1 MNKRTLFSL
10 KWSEQGAAIF
20 GIALYV
26 LLLNATVE
34 TFVSGA
40 PVRWIVVLTITV
52 YLCISALAWRLN
64 HPLWQ
69 RIGWPGRAL
78 ISFFV
83 LLGLLA
89 ATAWRPE
96 GLIRGMALLGM
107 STSTLLSLVTAAAVV
122 FSGLVLMRLKYPHP
136 AIRWV
141 IGALIAYGVIAL
153 LWAIFDGTLYPG
165 LFHGE
170 SFLSVLPWWLQG
182 AIIGQFIVIP
192 AALLVLAKEGLQRIR
207 LAQLKIWGTSTLVLL
222 FSFNLA
228 FAGFMTPSTVGVSAS
243 QMTQRLN
250 QSFQELGI
258 ALAGVPEGTQLS
270 PEQVADRL
278 EKLFDALAAIKGK
291 IPQDTFDVQ
300 AIVDKVGRDAEKLF
314 AWVRDETFL
323 VPYRGVLREAKGVL
337 MDRLGNSLDR
347 ALLLL
352 ALLQQAGHNKLKLAH
367 ATLSDKEVSI
377 IQRKARRIPKSG
389 ASMGTQ
395 DSAEAVEDFLGK
407 HAQEIGLNKVDFLDR
422 MAQVDRERQHLVK
435 EVHKRV
441 ALQASLIAKAVGK
454 PDKGAHKTAEASRRM
469 ALRDH
474 WWVQWQNGSEWVDLD
489 PTLPNA
495 EPGKPL
501 TSAKEDFTG
510 DNINDRLSQ
519 EAHTLQV
526 RMVIECWEKG
536 RLVEVPVLTQEL
548 IPFSHIGER
557 ITVHHAPMNWPPDLD
572 LFASKDP
579 LNALKS
585 AVLAQREW
593 ISVLS
598 VGEAR
603 VSKFSFTDSCLMNQ
617 PDLPGFVQSVL
628 AGRAL
633 VSGLET
639 GVEKLARGIFGIIS
653 TGRIG
658 DTGTTR
664 RVPDETNSNLQI
676 FKPSGKAQLTAEW
689 IEYEIRVPGEKPRKI
704 RRQIFDLVG
713 PATRAAWKGKQNMP
727 TPKITDAQRM
737 ERGWALLGQTEVL
750 PLVGQLSPEF
760 IEYLMTK
767 NLLANRKVILSLFR
781 DVDSADPKALTD
793 QASKLKPLSGHLYT
807 LALVRRAW
815 SRFRGDVYLDRLN
828 ILSYH
833 TQLQQTSQGELRLLQ
848 GFDIVANDVGIR
860 SGSGADP
867 FLIRLEQGVLDTNA
881 EALLAA
887 LSSGSMGNTVGRG
900 QVENTAELFTASTE
914 QGIKW
919 MTVRNVHD
927 PTWKKVKLLKDVRA
941 QIEQDLVAGY
951 VVLAP
956 EKGVSLEGRVLVG
969 WWRVNASTGQT
980 LGIGEYGWGQG
991 ASEPFGMLDVSIKQ
1005 VDITLTYVVCLIRA
1019 TAGGV
1024 EGNVGLQM
1032 ANMQCLVETYREHIG
1047 SYLGGYAKGLV
1058 RARVLGSLGSQIY
1071 GLLSG
1076 AIGLFER
1083 ADGR

>member
-1 MNKRTLFSL
+1 MNRDIFSAL
-10 KWSEQGAAIF
+10 KWDKYGAAIVTVVF
-20 GIALYV
+20 YV
-26 LLLNATVE
+26 LLLDAAVG
-34 TFVSGA
+34 TFMSGA
-40 PVRWIVVLTITV
+40 PVRWIVVFTISV
-52 YLCISALAWRLN
+52 YLGVSAVAWRLN
-64 HPLWQ
+64 HSLWQ
-69 RIGWPGRAL
+69 RIGWRGRAL
-78 ISFFV
+78 ISSFV
-83 LLGLLA
+83 FLGLLTA
-89 ATAWRPE
+89 AAWRPE
-96 GLIRGMALLGM
+96 GMTLGLALLGM
-107 STSTLLSLVTAAAVV
+107 STSSLLSLVTAAAVA
-122 FSGLVLMRLKYPHP
+122 FSGFILLRSRYPHP
-136 AIRWV
+136 TIRWT
-141 IGALIAYGVIAL
+141 IGAVVAYGVTAF
-153 LWAIFDGTLYPG
+153 LWAIFDGTLYPQ
-165 LFHGE
+165 LFHGK
-170 SFLSVLPWWLQG
+170 SFWSLLPWWLQG
-182 AIIGQFIVIP
+182 AIIGQFVVIP

-207 LAQLKIWGTSTLVLL
+207 LAQVKIWGTKTLVLL
-222 FSFNLA
+222 LCFNLA
-228 FAGFMTPSTVGVSAS
+228 FAGFMTPNTAGVSAP
-243 QMTQRLN
+243 QMTQSLN
-250 QSFQELGI
+250 QSMQELL
-258 ALAGVPEGTQLS
+258 AAMAGVPEGTQLS
-270 PEQVADRL
+270 AEQVVNRL
-278 EKLFDALAAIKGK
+278 EKQFDMLKEAERE
-291 IPQDTFDVQ
+291 IPRDTFDVQ
-300 AIVDKVGRDAEKLF
+300 AIVDEVGSDPEKLF

-352 ALLQQAGHNKLKLAH
+352 ALLQQAGHNKIKIAH
-367 ATLSDKEVSI
+367 ATLSDEEVSK
-377 IQRKARRIPKSG
+377 IQRRARRIPKSG
-389 ASMGTQ
+389 ASVGTKY
-395 DSAEAVEDFLGK
+395 SSEAVEDFLGK
-407 HAQEIGLNKVDFLDR
+407 HAQEFGLNKADFLDR
-422 MAQVDRERQHLVK
+422 MAQVDTERQRLVK

-454 PDKGAHKTAEASRRM
+454 PDKEAHKIAEASRRV

-474 WWVQWQNGSEWVDLD
+474 WWVQLQNGSKWVDLD

-501 TSAKEDFTG
+501 TSAQEEFAG
-510 DNINDRLSQ
+510 DKINDRLSQ

-548 IPFSHIGER
+548 LPFFHIGER
-557 ITVHHAPMNWPPDLD
+557 IAVHHSPMNWPPDLD

-617 PDLPGFVQSVL
+617 PDLPGYVQSVL

-639 GVEKLARGIFGIIS
+639 GVEKLGRGIFGIIS

-658 DTGTTR
+658 DTGTAR

-676 FKPSGKAQLTAEW
+676 SRPSGKAQVTAEW

-767 NLLANRKVILSLFR
+767 NLLANREVLLGLFR

-833 TQLQQTSQGELRLLQ
+833 TQLQQNSQGELRLLQ

-867 FLIRLEQGVLDTNA
+867 FLVRLEQGVLDTNA

-887 LSSGSMGNTVGRG
+887 LSSGSMENTVGRG

-927 PTWKKVKLLKDVRA
+927 PTWKKVKLVKDVRA

-969 WWRVNASTGQT
+969 WWRVNGSTGQT
-980 LGIGEYGWGQG
+980 LGIGEYGWGQVTTE
-991 ASEPFGMLDVSIKQ
+991 SLTMLDVSIKQ
-1005 VDITLTYVVCLIRA
+1005 VDITMTYVACLIRA
-1019 TAGGV
+1019 AAGGV
-1024 EGNVGLQM
+1024 EGDVGLQM
-1032 ANMQCLVETYREHIG
+1032 ANMQCLAETYRQH
-1047 SYLGGYAKGLV
+1047 SGGYAMGLG
-1058 RARVLGSLGSQIY
+1058 RGKVLGSLGSQIY
-1071 GLLSG
+1071 DLLSG
-1076 AIGLFER
+1076 AIGLVEQ
-1083 ADGR
+1083 ADSR